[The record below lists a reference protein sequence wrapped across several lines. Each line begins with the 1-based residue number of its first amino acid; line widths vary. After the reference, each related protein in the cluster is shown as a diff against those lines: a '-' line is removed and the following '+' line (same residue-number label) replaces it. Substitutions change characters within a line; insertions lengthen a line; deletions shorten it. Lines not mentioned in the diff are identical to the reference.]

1 MIEYYGD
8 DTKDEADII
17 TETIDAIQE
26 NVCSQLC
33 YISYPKCLSDLK
45 VNILQNYFSMTLTVQ
60 FR

>member
-33 YISYPKCLSDLK
+33 YFSYPKRLSDLK
-45 VNILQNYFSMTLTVQ
+45 VYILQNYFSMTLTVQ